1 MLTSLTE
8 EQDAA
13 LVDAFSLTCVVDQ
26 PADMWHQ
33 PSLACTDGATPIQS
47 MYRDHPTRGELRALA
62 HRLGISDFLIRT
74 AFQAL
79 RSRMRRNLA
88 KATKKVAVV
97 KAGADTAEAT
107 PVGPSA
113 EALMQSITTNRSHDE
128 ALGVQLRLLV
138 SSSTGGGVAQAS
150 FVPLFVALM
159 TSAKTPGLRAS
170 LSDAV
175 TASGSCSGVWPALL
189 DNRVV
194 DVLATWLSDAERSR
208 HTTLLRKFVAAA
220 FVLPVS
226 KPEQVAPLASP
237 LNKCRQYRTAKDV
250 SDSATQLLAHWG
262 RAFSGLGPGPS
273 SKLAMAGRLP
283 PRSAGQLPLGPQL
296 AAPPAANTFT
306 GPALSQ
312 AALAARI
319 ATPAPV
325 VAKRSVDERLAG
337 VNERAAA
344 TARPMSADDI
354 LKKRRM
360 AAQQSGG
367 LMAAPLVKRNRGP
380 VAAQPMPPPRA
391 QPPPRPEPQLV
402 DWQQPPPMAA
412 AVGDGYGSLSEEAG
426 LQAARQA
433 AALPAQYALTS
444 LIPDDPALPLHVR
457 HEAAQHAEHPPPF
470 IIPDVPVE
478 AEDAAQQVSLLS
490 AAFPGL
496 HGLAPPPPAWQ

>member
-1 MLTSLTE
+1 M
-8 EQDAA
+8 
-13 LVDAFSLTCVVDQ
+13 
-26 PADMWHQ
+26 
-33 PSLACTDGATPIQS
+33 
-47 MYRDHPTRGELRALA
+47 
-62 HRLGISDFLIRT
+62 
-74 AFQAL
+74 
-79 RSRMRRNLA
+79 
-88 KATKKVAVV
+88 AVV
-97 KAGADTAEAT
+97 KSNAADAAEAA
-107 PVGPSA
+107 PAGPSP
-113 EALMQSITTNRSHDE
+113 EALMQSIATSRSHDE

-170 LSDAV
+170 LSEAV
-175 TASGSCSGVWPALL
+175 TASGSCAGVWPALL

-220 FVLPVS
+220 FVLPVT

-237 LNKCRQYRTAKDV
+237 LNKCRQYRAAKDV

-273 SKLAMAGRLP
+273 RGLAMSGRLP
-283 PRSAGQLPLGPQL
+283 PRSAGQLPLGPPPTGPAL
-296 AAPPAANTFT
+296 HAPAANTFT

-325 VAKRSVDERLAG
+325 VAKRSVGERLAG
-337 VNERAAA
+337 VNERAAV
-344 TARPMSADDI
+344 ARPMSADDI

-367 LMAAPLVKRNRGP
+367 LMSAPLVKRNRQ
-380 VAAQPMPPPRA
+380 AAAPPPMPPPRA
-391 QPPPRPEPQLV
+391 QPPARVKPPPPTVV
-402 DWQQPPPMAA
+402 DWYPPPPMAA
-412 AVGDGYGSLSEEAG
+412 ADGYGSLSEEADV
-426 LQAARQA
+426 QAARQQG
-433 AALPAQYALTS
+433 ALPAQYALAS

-457 HEAAQHAEHPPPF
+457 HGASQHTEQQLAF
-470 IIPDVPVE
+470 IPDVPVDPQ
-478 AEDAAQQVSLLS
+478 DAVEQHAKLV
-490 AAFPGL
+490 AALPGL
-496 HGLAPPPPAWQ
+496 YGLPPPPPAWQ

>member
-1 MLTSLTE
+1 M
-8 EQDAA
+8 
-13 LVDAFSLTCVVDQ
+13 
-26 PADMWHQ
+26 H
-33 PSLACTDGATPIQS
+33 
-47 MYRDHPTRGELRALA
+47 RDHPSRGELRALA
-62 HRLGISDFLIRT
+62 QRLGISDFLIRT

-97 KAGADTAEAT
+97 KASAGAVEAV
-107 PVGPSA
+107 PAGPSS
-113 EALMQSITTNRSHDE
+113 EALMQSITTNRAHDE

-138 SSSTGGGVAQAS
+138 SASAGGGVAQAS

-175 TASGSCSGVWPALL
+175 TASGSCAGVWPALL

-194 DVLATWLSDAERSR
+194 DVLANWLSDAEQSR

-220 FVLPVS
+220 LVLPVS

-237 LNKCRQYRTAKDV
+237 LNKCRQYKTSKDV

-360 AAQQSGG
+360 ATQQSGG
-367 LMAAPLVKRNRGP
+367 LMAAPLVKRRGA

-391 QPPPRPEPQLV
+391 HPPPRPEPQLV
-402 DWQQPPPMAA
+402 EWQQPPPMAV
-412 AVGDGYGSLSEEAG
+412 AVGDGYGSMSEEAG
-426 LQAARQA
+426 VQAARQGTA
-433 AALPAQYALTS
+433 MPVQYALAS

-457 HEAAQHAEHPPPF
+457 HEAAQHAEHPAPPV

-478 AEDAAQQVSLLS
+478 AEDAAQQYAVLA

-496 HGLAPPPPAWQ
+496 YGLAPPPPAWQ